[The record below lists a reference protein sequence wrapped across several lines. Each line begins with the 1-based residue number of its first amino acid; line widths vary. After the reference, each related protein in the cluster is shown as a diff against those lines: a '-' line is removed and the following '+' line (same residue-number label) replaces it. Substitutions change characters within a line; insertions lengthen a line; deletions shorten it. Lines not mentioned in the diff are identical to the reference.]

1 MDAIKVEEQPRHIVA
16 GEGQRQRGLLAGGS
30 LAEALGGAGA
40 VVLGILGL
48 IGVLPVMMASIC
60 AIVIG
65 GALLFGGGTLAAR
78 YGRAL
83 SRTTSDELAE
93 ASAGGLAFEA
103 LCGVAGIAL
112 GILALL
118 GISQFTLLGV
128 AAIVLGGGLALASGA
143 TSRLDDLLQ
152 RSGMDASGLRA
163 SQEALRATG
172 GAEVMIG
179 LAAVVLGILAL
190 SGVAPLILIL
200 VAMLGLGVAVLMSG
214 SSIAS
219 RLLPM
224 RR

>member
-1 MDAIKVEEQPRHIVA
+1 MDAIKVEEQPRRISTS
-16 GEGQRQRGLLAGGS
+16 EGQRQRGLLAGGS

-48 IGVLPVMMASIC
+48 IGVLPVLMASIS

-78 YGRAL
+78 YARAL
-83 SRTTSDELAE
+83 SRTASDEIAE

-118 GISQFTLLGV
+118 GIAPFTLLGV

-143 TSRLDDLLQ
+143 TARLEDLLQ
-152 RSGMDASGLRA
+152 RSGLEAGGLRS
-163 SQEALRATG
+163 SQEALRAAG

-179 LAAVVLGILAL
+179 LAAVVLGILSL
-190 SGVAPLILIL
+190 SGVAPLTLIL
-200 VAMLGLGVAVLMSG
+200 VAMLGLGVTVLMSG

-219 RLLPM
+219 RVLPA